1 MRGREEKQE
10 QIMEAQGFLTYRR
23 VAELT
28 GVTAIAVGRWALT
41 GKLASIAVGHRR
53 YIEKQSLVA
62 YLGKESAA
70 ALGLVV
76 PAKAKRPAKAK
87 AKAGR
92 ES

>member
-1 MRGREEKQE
+1 
-10 QIMEAQGFLTYRR
+10 
-23 VAELT
+23 
-28 GVTAIAVGRWALT
+28 
-41 GKLASIAVGHRR
+41 VGHRR

-87 AKAGR
+87 AKAKKEEAR
-92 ES
+92 

>member
-1 MRGREEKQE
+1 MISSLPG
-10 QIMEAQGFLTYRR
+10 IDLGC
-23 VAELT
+23 
-28 GVTAIAVGRWALT
+28 TANRAGNRIGD
-41 GKLASIAVGHRR
+41 
-53 YIEKQSLVA
+53 QSRLVA

>member
-1 MRGREEKQE
+1 LEEVD
-10 QIMEAQGFLTYRR
+10 EADSYRFGER
-23 VAELT
+23 
-28 GVTAIAVGRWALT
+28 
-41 GKLASIAVGHRR
+41 HRR

-76 PAKAKRPAKAK
+76 PAKAK
-87 AKAGR
+87 AGR

>member
-1 MRGREEKQE
+1 MRRLSS
-10 QIMEAQGFLTYRR
+10 AARFAR
-23 VAELT
+23 
-28 GVTAIAVGRWALT
+28 
-41 GKLASIAVGHRR
+41 HRR

-76 PAKAKRPAKAK
+76 PAKAK
-87 AKAGR
+87 AGR